1 MKEVD
6 CVHCMGVSSQFKRIR
21 LPANSEHTVLW
32 RRRNVSVMLVI
43 EEVGTANTHISAIFY
58 RTAEAIF
65 ALSFVYSKLDFV
77 TFIGTVCCRSGKHD
91 ATPIGH

>member
-43 EEVGTANTHISAIFY
+43 EEVGTANTHISAISTGLLKLY
-58 RTAEAIF
+58 LLCH
-65 ALSFVYSKLDFV
+65 LSTLNW
-77 TFIGTVCCRSGKHD
+77 TL
-91 ATPIGH
+91 